1 VALVQ
6 TEGHIPLLRKYPSA
20 LMHLHQQRLLKR
32 LCCVFGAGAS
42 VDIGMADWSEFIS
55 ELAEGLVDP
64 KVSDVSTRDLI
75 ARAQELFYAFSRKY
89 DEDESTGGNPRPGP
103 EDASLQTYEAKLSRA
118 WRDKVYEAL
127 YKNKAVIADRVET
140 IGNETYYKRFAPI
153 IRLLPVTIS
162 FNFDDWLERTLAANR
177 QPREVKRKRGYTT
190 VWDEN
195 SQLPTNEPVIFHPN
209 GFLPSHKKERG
220 SPRLVF
226 SEEAFSD
233 QLQGSMYGR
242 YAILRNEVTHK
253 TCLLIGISLEDPTL
267 AFVLRQNALN
277 HPGHFH
283 YMIHWTGATGQNNL
297 SPEQETR
304 LFKLYNLVSLQ
315 LNTDEIRLLADI
327 LAWDPVQ
334 TYQEGEMND
343 VGLMFSF
350 VITGAVGAGK
360 SSVISHF
367 RSLKQHDEW
376 TEPRLDQMAKDPEGL
391 GPDELQRVDD
401 WVAKQFRLRNN
412 VLNFNDNQIGLHILD
427 RGPLDPLAFTPRIQS
442 VSTKAKRLRSSI
454 KGRSK
459 APLSGAHVIVLKGE
473 PTVLNARAIAQ
484 GKDFSVQAIAE
495 QQGKLV
501 EFYGKEGVTVIETQ
515 GLSLEDVV
523 RSVAF
528 DILDQ
533 QHQRYSPLSFD
544 DRLEQVGSSDL
555 QTTLPFTPDAE

>member
-1 VALVQ
+1 
-6 TEGHIPLLRKYPSA
+6 
-20 LMHLHQQRLLKR
+20 
-32 LCCVFGAGAS
+32 
-42 VDIGMADWSEFIS
+42 
-55 ELAEGLVDP
+55 
-64 KVSDVSTRDLI
+64 
-75 ARAQELFYAFSRKY
+75 
-89 DEDESTGGNPRPGP
+89 
-103 EDASLQTYEAKLSRA
+103 
-118 WRDKVYEAL
+118 
-127 YKNKAVIADRVET
+127 
-140 IGNETYYKRFAPI
+140 
-153 IRLLPVTIS
+153 
-162 FNFDDWLERTLAANR
+162 
-177 QPREVKRKRGYTT
+177 
-190 VWDEN
+190 
-195 SQLPTNEPVIFHPN
+195 
-209 GFLPSHKKERG
+209 
-220 SPRLVF
+220 
-226 SEEAFSD
+226 
-233 QLQGSMYGR
+233 
-242 YAILRNEVTHK
+242 
-253 TCLLIGISLEDPTL
+253 
-267 AFVLRQNALN
+267 
-277 HPGHFH
+277 
-283 YMIHWTGATGQNNL
+283 MIHWTGATGQNKL

-334 TYQEGEMND
+334 AYQEGEMND

-391 GPDELQRVDD
+391 GPDDLQTVDD

-427 RGPLDPLAFTPRIQS
+427 RGPLDPLAFTPKIQS
-442 VSTKAKRLRSSI
+442 VSAKAKRLRSSI

-495 QQGKLV
+495 QQDKLV
-501 EFYGKEGVTVIETQ
+501 EFYGKEGVTVIETH

-544 DRLEQVGSSDL
+544 DRLEQVGASDL
-555 QTTLPFTPDAE
+555 QTTLRFTPDAE